1 MHKMFKNTRLTIL
14 IAGLSVLS
22 THKVFC
28 PQEEQGN
35 TKSLEEL
42 EASYN
47 QVLAKNV
54 NLERQVRGLS
64 ADVNYAEQ
72 RIESL
77 RLKAEEEKNKN
88 QQLESWLQQSEMQR
102 SQLWNQQRENE
113 EFVGQLK
120 GEISRFCE
128 QGANQVDVVELANL
142 IEANARLR
150 MRNARLEQE
159 CKNLL
164 QNTCPKRFGYLQEFS
179 EDLENDQNF
188 LMRQQREDNVNY
200 KNLKLLQT
208 RLKQKEKELAI
219 REQGLAAKEE
229 LVNRITGSSQRL
241 PLELPEAD
249 STLTTLRKSRASIGD
264 ENEILSKYQS
274 ILAKEVAA
282 QQAREALTP
291 AARAALARQGKEDED
306 KRFEELLQESA
317 NRYQMYDKAISS
329 VE

>member
-14 IAGLSVLS
+14 IAGLFVFS

-28 PQEEQGN
+28 PQEEQEA
-35 TKSLEEL
+35 TQSLENLQARCETCSLL
-42 EASYN
+42 EADNAFWEN
-47 QVLAKNV
+47 QVHLMN
-54 NLERQVRGLS
+54 S
-64 ADVNYAEQ
+64 
-72 RIESL
+72 RIVSL
-77 RLKAEEEKNKN
+77 QQEFQQSKSEIEKKN
-88 QQLESWLQQSEMQR
+88 QQLEISLGEYKAVIESLR
-102 SQLWNQQRENE
+102 S
-113 EFVGQLK
+113 
-120 GEISRFCE
+120 EISRFCE

-188 LMRQQREDNVNY
+188 LMRQQSEDNVNY
-200 KNLKLLQT
+200 KNFKLLQA
-208 RLKQKEKELAI
+208 RLARQEEELAI
-219 REQGLAAKEE
+219 REQRLAAKEE
-229 LVNRITGSSQRL
+229 LVNRVTGSNQRL

-249 STLTTLRKSRASIGD
+249 STLTTLRKSRVSIGD
-264 ENEILSKYQS
+264 EKQVLNKYQS

-291 AARAALARQGKEDED
+291 AARTELERQRRADED